1 MNTAHSNT
9 PAAEYVAAGNAYSAM
24 LCRAESEWAAEHSRR
39 LEQFDSFAP
48 RDTESAELC
57 YHDPD
62 AVALLVELA
71 IEAIK
76 HPHNCADAE
85 AFKRAAISMV
95 EAARDAYASDF

>member
-1 MNTAHSNT
+1 MYSNT
-9 PAAEYVAAGNAYSAM
+9 PAAEYVAAGDAYSDM
-24 LCRAESEWAAEHSRR
+24 LCRAEAEWAAEHSRR

-48 RDTESAELC
+48 RDVESAELC

-76 HPHNCADAE
+76 HPRNCASPE
-85 AFKRAAISMV
+85 AFKRAAIAMV
-95 EAARDAYASDF
+95 CAARDAYASDF

>member
-1 MNTAHSNT
+1 MTKQDICTWHSDC
-9 PAAEYVAAGNAYSAM
+9 AKYSALLDREYDAADAEY
-24 LCRAESEWAAEHSRR
+24 SRR

>member
-1 MNTAHSNT
+1 MHSKT
-9 PAAEYVAAGNAYSAM
+9 PAAEYVAAGNAYSAK
-24 LCRAESEWAAEHSRR
+24 LCRAESEAAAEYSRR
-39 LEQFDSFAP
+39 LDEFDSFAP

-62 AVALLVELA
+62 AVALFVELA

-76 HPHNCADAE
+76 HPYNCASPE
-85 AFKRAAISMV
+85 AFKRAAIAMV

>member
-1 MNTAHSNT
+1 MYSNT
-9 PAAEYVAAGNAYSAM
+9 PATEYVAEGNEYSDM
-24 LCRAESEWAAEHSRR
+24 LDRADAEWAAEHSRR
-39 LEQFDSFAP
+39 LDEFDSFAP

-71 IEAIK
+71 IEAII
-76 HPHNCADAE
+76 HPHNCASPE
-85 AFKRAAISMV
+85 AFKRAAIAMV

>member
-1 MNTAHSNT
+1 MYSNT
-9 PAAEYVAAGNAYSAM
+9 PATEYVAAGNAYSEM
-24 LCRAESEWAAEHSRR
+24 LCRAEAEAAAEYSRR
-39 LEQFDSFAP
+39 LDEFDSFAQ

-76 HPHNCADAE
+76 HPHNCASPE
-85 AFKRAAISMV
+85 AFKRAAIAMV

>member
-1 MNTAHSNT
+1 MYSKT
-9 PAAEYVAAGNAYSAM
+9 PAAEYVAAGNAYSDV
-24 LCRAESEWAAEHSRR
+24 LCRAEAEWAAEHIRR
-39 LEQFDSFAP
+39 LEQFDAFAP

-71 IEAIK
+71 IAAIK
-76 HPHNCADAE
+76 HPHNCASPE

>member
-1 MNTAHSNT
+1 MYSNT
-9 PAAEYVAAGNAYSAM
+9 PATEYVAAGNAYSAM
-24 LCRAESEWAAEHSRR
+24 LCRAEAEAAAEYSRR
-39 LEQFDSFAP
+39 LDEFDSFAP

-62 AVALLVELA
+62 AVALLVELS

-76 HPHNCADAE
+76 HPHNCASPE
-85 AFKRAAISMV
+85 AFKRAAIAMV

>member
-1 MNTAHSNT
+1 MYSKT
-9 PAAEYVAAGNAYSAM
+9 PAAEYVAAGNAYSDM
-24 LCRAESEWAAEHSRR
+24 LCRAEAEEAAEYSRR
-39 LEQFDSFAP
+39 LDEFDSFAP

-76 HPHNCADAE
+76 HPHNCASPK
-85 AFKRAAISMV
+85 AFKRAAIAMV

>member
-1 MNTAHSNT
+1 MYSNT
-9 PAAEYVAAGNAYSAM
+9 PATEYVAAGNAYSAM
-24 LCRAESEWAAEHSRR
+24 LCRADAEWAAEHSRR
-39 LEQFDSFAP
+39 LDAFDAFAP

-76 HPHNCADAE
+76 HPHNCASPE
-85 AFKRAAISMV
+85 AFKRAAIAMV